1 MNFFEQNGLSPDSL
15 EGFKVDRVNLRSALA
30 RQISRV
36 VVVGLA
42 DLEFGLSNYLREE
55 GYHVTAATSQ
65 DAFETIR
72 WQQPDIALVDG
83 GLHGEGSHEL
93 LRRLKADFLTRDIKV
108 VVRVI
113 EPLTEHYNHSY
124 HEAVF
129 VDNLQALCAALQNSV
144 KSTPLPASE
153 LELDVSAKPL
163 FFPPV
168 KDEKSANLPML
179 LANSRLRRFVDE
191 VIDSWPTLLLAGW
204 LGQETDALV
213 NVEMLC
219 YQFDFCPA
227 ESCQAISQLAQAGY
241 IEPLE
246 FDSADP
252 LFGLVVHSEQEALV
266 TEFGAALK
274 IPAYRM
280 ALATLI
286 LARERTVQ

>member
-15 EGFKVDRVNLRSALA
+15 DVFKVDRANLRSALV
-30 RQISRV
+30 RQTSRV

-42 DLEFGLSNYLREE
+42 DLEFVLSNYLREE
-55 GYHVTAATSQ
+55 GYHVTTATLQ

-83 GLHGEGSHEL
+83 GLHGESSHEL
-93 LRRLKADFLTRDIKV
+93 LRRLKADVLTRDIKV
-108 VVRVI
+108 VIRVI

-124 HEAVF
+124 DKAVF
-129 VDNLQALCAALQNSV
+129 VDNLKDLCAALRDSA
-144 KSTPLPASE
+144 KPAPLPTSKA
-153 LELDVSAKPL
+153 SAKPL

-168 KDEKSANLPML
+168 KDEQSADLPML
-179 LANSRLRRFVDE
+179 LANARLRHFVDA

-219 YQFDFCPA
+219 YQFDLCLE
-227 ESCQAISQLAQAGY
+227 ESCRAISRLAQVGY

-252 LFGLVVHSEQEALV
+252 LFGLVVNHEQEALV

-286 LARERTVQ
+286 LARERSVH